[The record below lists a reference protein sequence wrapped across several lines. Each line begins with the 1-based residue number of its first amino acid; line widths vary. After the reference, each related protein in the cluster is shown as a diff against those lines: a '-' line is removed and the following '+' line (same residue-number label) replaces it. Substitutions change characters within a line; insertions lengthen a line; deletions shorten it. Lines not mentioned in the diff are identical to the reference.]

1 MTPRFAAR
9 SATGA
14 QAWRALHLCALL
26 GVSVGTPLANGE
38 SPPDRLARSAPERSA
53 QLVQQ
58 ARAYLLE
65 GQPARAVQMLEEA
78 VRLDPRN
85 PITRVS
91 LGDAYVFAQRSSDAT
106 AAFQATVDVDPHGP
120 YGARARAA
128 LQVLA
133 KIEAD
138 QVRALRRF

>member
-1 MTPRFAAR
+1 MPSFVSR
-9 SATGA
+9 SATSA
-14 QAWRALHLCALL
+14 QVWRALLLCALL

-38 SPPDRLARSAPERSA
+38 PAPDVSTRPAPERSA
-53 QLVQQ
+53 QLAQQ

-65 GQPARAVQMLEEA
+65 GQPARAVQLLEEA

-91 LGDAYVFAQRSSDAT
+91 LGDAYVFAQRPSDAK
-106 AAFQATVDVDPHGP
+106 AAFQATVDLDSHGP

-128 LQVLA
+128 LQVLE

-138 QVRALRRF
+138 HVRALRRF